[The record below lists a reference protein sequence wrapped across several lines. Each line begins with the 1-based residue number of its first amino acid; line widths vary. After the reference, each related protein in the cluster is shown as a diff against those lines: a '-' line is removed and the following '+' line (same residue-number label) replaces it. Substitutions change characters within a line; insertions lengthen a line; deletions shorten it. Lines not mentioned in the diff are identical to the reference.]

1 MKYEYINEESDS
13 SSTLSQVH
21 GNSSFFMWMEV
32 LMSSS
37 HGWLTGW
44 MIL

>member
-1 MKYEYINEESDS
+1 MKFEYIIEESDS

-21 GNSSFFMWMEV
+21 GNSPFFMWMEV

-37 HGWLTGW
+37 RGWLTGW
-44 MIL
+44 VIL